1 MSFKGTTHCT
11 LKDMPAKAEELYLSG
26 AIPLIC
32 GSDEDKAQMV
42 STFW

>member
-26 AIPLIC
+26 TMMNKENSMAMI
-32 GSDEDKAQMV
+32 
-42 STFW
+42 